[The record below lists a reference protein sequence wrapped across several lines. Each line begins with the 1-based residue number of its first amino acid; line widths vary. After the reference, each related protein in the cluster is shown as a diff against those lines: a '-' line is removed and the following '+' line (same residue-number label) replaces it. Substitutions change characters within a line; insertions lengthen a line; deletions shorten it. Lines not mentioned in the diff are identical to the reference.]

1 MLTRGVRKVS
11 RDSRVPLI
19 NAIEQRFESKVL
31 TLILGDRPLF
41 PLQIADDCVRPMYDH
56 LLRIGRVPKLQ
67 LFLYSLGGQTEVPW
81 KIVNMIRQF
90 CDTFE
95 VIVPYKAYSAAT
107 MICMGADRILMTRKS
122 ELGPVDPSLMINP
135 QNGAPQ
141 TLVLRDL
148 GVEDVASY
156 VSFLRNRAGLTD
168 QAALSQLI
176 SVLAT
181 TLTPP
186 LLGRVERVYSHI
198 RLVSR
203 KLLDLR
209 KPALEDRIVTAVI
222 EALTEKTYV
231 HNHGIGRDEAKQLG
245 MQVELVD
252 EEAEREIW
260 GLFCEYEQELC
271 LGETHDFESLLPA
284 GADELRVPDTAG
296 GFVESSA
303 LSHAFSGTL
312 LIRRVRRVPS
322 QPTINLNIQ
331 LQLPAGIDAAQLPQA
346 AQNAIQQLL
355 TAGSQQ
361 IQQTIIQEIARQSPV
376 ERVESKAEGAQW
388 KPL

>member
-1 MLTRGVRKVS
+1 MV
-11 RDSRVPLI
+11 
-19 NAIEQRFESKVL
+19 
-31 TLILGDRPLF
+31 TLVLGDRPAF
-41 PLQIADDCVRPMYDH
+41 QTQVAEDCIRPLYDH
-56 LLRIGRVPKLQ
+56 LLQIGRVPRLQ
-67 LFLYSLGGQTEVPW
+67 LFLYSLGGHTEVPW
-81 KIVNMIRQF
+81 KIVNTIRQF
-90 CDTFE
+90 CDSFE

-107 MICMGADRILMTRKS
+107 MICMGADKILMTRKS

-135 QNGAPQ
+135 QNGAQP

-176 SVLAT
+176 LVLAT
-181 TLTPP
+181 SLTPP

-198 RLVSR
+198 RLVAR

-209 KPALEDRIVTAVI
+209 KPALEDRVVTAII

-231 HNHGIGRDEAKQLG
+231 HNHGIARDEAKQIG
-245 MQVELVD
+245 MQVEAVD
-252 EEAEREIW
+252 EAAELEIW
-260 GLFCEYEQELC
+260 ALFREYEEELH
-271 LGETHDFESLLPA
+271 LGETFDFESLIPT
-284 GADELRVPDTAG
+284 GSDEVRMPDTPG
-296 GFVESSA
+296 GFLESSA
-303 LSHAFSGTL
+303 LGHAFTGTL
-312 LIRRVRRVPS
+312 LIRRVRKMPP
-322 QPTINLNIQ
+322 QPTINLNLN

-355 TAGSQQ
+355 GAGSQH

-376 ERVESKAEGAQW
+376 ERVEAKPEGAGW
-388 KPL
+388 RRL